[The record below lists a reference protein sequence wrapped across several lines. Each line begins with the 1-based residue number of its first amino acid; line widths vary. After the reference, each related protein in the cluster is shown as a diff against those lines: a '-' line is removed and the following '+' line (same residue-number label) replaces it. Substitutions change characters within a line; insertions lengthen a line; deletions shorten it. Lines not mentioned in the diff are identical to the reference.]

1 MTRKHL
7 SAICAALMLVLSR
20 TAPAQTQ
27 PPITPSSVCGTAQ
40 RFKTVRDSAPN
51 LSGIWDFKLDMGS
64 AVSSGIMVLG
74 ALDDDYAGAL
84 TPSGGA
90 VAIRKLTLKGDA
102 VHMRVAS
109 REGDVLFD
117 GYLLATGKEF
127 CGVVTY
133 HGGKLYPMTVTRQ
146 ETTVPSGS
154 PTRPRGS

>member
-1 MTRKHL
+1 MTQHF
-7 SAICAALMLVLSR
+7 VLSVCVSF
-20 TAPAQTQ
+20 TFLLSESVSAQTQ
-27 PPITPSSVCGTAQ
+27 PPITPSSVCGTAA

-51 LSGIWDFKLDMGS
+51 LSGIWDFKLDMGT

-102 VHMRVAS
+102 IHMSVAS

-117 GYLLATGKEF
+117 GHLLATGKEF

-146 ETTVPSGS
+146 APATRSG
-154 PTRPRGS
+154 G